1 MSMRKKIAMIG
12 DKDSILGFKAL
23 GVSVYPVVDVNE
35 AASVLRKASSGDY
48 AIIYIAEHFAQD
60 IQDII
65 KELQQV
71 TLPAITIVP
80 DHRENLGLAMDKL
93 KKIMEKAVG
102 VDILFKGEGKENE

>member
-48 AIIYIAEHFAQD
+48 AIIFISEYFAQG

-65 KELQQV
+65 SELQQV
-71 TLPAITIVP
+71 SLPAITIVP
-80 DHRENLGLAMDKL
+80 DHRENHGMAMKKL
-93 KKIMEKAVG
+93 KTIMEKAVG